1 METVT
6 FYSYKGGS
14 GRTLLLANAARYLA
28 LSGKKVV
35 AVDLDFEAP
44 GLHYK
49 LHIGRAGE
57 RTAEVVPERGVV
69 DYLLATHANEGPVNP
84 TDFLTEVPLPPDS
97 TGRLYLMPAGSS
109 PSAEYWR
116 ALTNLSRH
124 ALLGDSDGET
134 PLAGL
139 LELKARVEDELE
151 ANVLLIDARTGITE
165 LGGIATTI
173 LPDKVVCLLLDNQ
186 ESLTG
191 ARTVIRS
198 FAHAA
203 RLHDQR
209 PIEVVPVLSR
219 VSEPTPALKKRV
231 LEFLNEDRESEEA
244 ASGFEQL
251 FFLRDDR
258 DLADEEHLFFE
269 GYEPPPE
276 REGPGI
282 RGLRV
287 SPPPDLSQ
295 GLGRDYAELIG
306 ALFSSDSAAE
316 PAAFRRQE
324 ATRQM
329 REWLTEDESH
339 RRHRSIFPPAF
350 DSKQID
356 EGVKL
361 DEQGL
366 HYVDLL
372 AYSRDRAPL
381 VAALYNED
389 LEPLKNWE
397 WPHAGVRCVFLF
409 NLDDKGHLQTK
420 AFTRG
425 RVGGFTEVSDPPNSY
440 RDVEWTLR
448 IPAVHA
454 ALPNPG
460 DQSIAALLASVQNG
474 DSTFIALLARE
485 WQHASYMTL
494 HGGMPFRPM
503 LAREIVDG
511 LAAVNDVDT
520 AAQILWRTAPDP
532 FERAD
537 EGMMHEGASL
547 EEMTSRS
554 LHAPLFW
561 RLPVAAKMRFGSGR
575 PERTTTAG
583 FEMLARD
590 VIGLRFDQDQDLREE
605 AERLVKLASASKA
618 LQPRDE
624 DGGDLKL
631 EYLESVFRE
640 HELKFEFSTGASP
653 EMIRRAMIG
662 TLAPDRP
669 KIASWEQAEAL
680 AEASLESDAAPAGLL
695 RDETGR
701 RSIVT
706 TNLLAHYEPASATVT
721 LFSRL
726 LEWSARTLD
735 VALRNLEN
743 VVFLHET
750 IHAICHLGRDL
761 DGRHWSE
768 FALPSSRDP
777 TFTPSELHETLAQYF
792 TLRMIERLGDAGMM
806 RAFEVLSDH
815 QPKQYQAWRAMRS
828 TPIEEVRKLLIGAR
842 TGFIGQRWPASGD

>member
-1 METVT
+1 
-6 FYSYKGGS
+6 
-14 GRTLLLANAARYLA
+14 
-28 LSGKKVV
+28 
-35 AVDLDFEAP
+35 
-44 GLHYK
+44 
-49 LHIGRAGE
+49 
-57 RTAEVVPERGVV
+57 VVPERGVV

-116 ALTNLSRH
+116 ALTNLSRR
-124 ALLGDSDGET
+124 ALLGDSDGEAS
-134 PLAGL
+134 LAGL
-139 LELKARVEDELE
+139 LELKARAQDELE
-151 ANVLLIDARTGITE
+151 ADVLLIDARTGITE

-186 ESLTG
+186 ESLMG

-203 RLHDQR
+203 RLHDQQ

-219 VSEPTPALKKRV
+219 VSKPTPALKERV
-231 LEFLNEDRESEEA
+231 LEFLNGDREGEEEA
-244 ASGFEQL
+244 AGGFEQL

-269 GYEPPPE
+269 GYEPPPA

-282 RGLRV
+282 RGLR
-287 SPPPDLSQ
+287 PQPPDLSK

-306 ALFSSDSAAE
+306 ALFSSDGAAE
-316 PAAFRRQE
+316 PVAFRRQE
-324 ATRQM
+324 ATREM

-339 RRHRSIFPPAF
+339 ERHRSIFPPAF

-361 DEQGL
+361 DDQAL

-372 AYSRDRAPL
+372 AYSGDRAPL
-381 VAALYNED
+381 VAALYSED
-389 LEPLKNWE
+389 LEPLARWE
-397 WPHAGVRCVFLF
+397 WPRAGVRCVFLF
-409 NLDDKGHLQTK
+409 NLDDNRNLQTK
-420 AFTRG
+420 AFTRDRTG
-425 RVGGFTEVSDPPNSY
+425 EFVEVREVPDSG
-440 RDVEWTLR
+440 RDVEWTLNK
-448 IPAVHA
+448 PAVYA
-454 ALPNPG
+454 ALLDPG
-460 DQSIAALLASVQNG
+460 DQSIAALLASVQSG
-474 DSTFIALLARE
+474 HDTFIGLLVRE
-485 WQHASYMTL
+485 WQHTSYMTL

-520 AAQILWRTAPDP
+520 AAHILWRTAPDP
-532 FERAD
+532 FERAH

-547 EEMTSRS
+547 EEMTSRN

-561 RLPVAAKMRFGSGR
+561 RLPVAAKVQYGRGR

-605 AERLVKLASASKA
+605 AERLVKLAPASKA

-624 DGGDLKL
+624 NGDDLKL

-640 HELKFEFSTGASP
+640 RELKFEFSTGVPP

-680 AEASLESDAAPAGLL
+680 AESALENDAALAGLL
-695 RDETGR
+695 RDENGR
-701 RSIVT
+701 RSIIT
-706 TNLLAHYEPASATVT
+706 TNLLAHYEPANATVT
-721 LFSRL
+721 LFSRV

-735 VALRNLEN
+735 LALRDLEN
-743 VVFLHET
+743 VAFLHES
-750 IHAICHLGRDL
+750 IHAVCHLGRDL
-761 DGRHWSE
+761 DGRHWAE

-815 QPKQYQAWRAMRS
+815 QPEQYQAWRAMRS
-828 TPIEEVRKLLIGAR
+828 TPIEQVRKLLIGAR
-842 TGFIGQRWPASGD
+842 TGFIGQPWPAYGD

>member
-1 METVT
+1 VETVT

-49 LHIGRAGE
+49 LHIGRSGE
-57 RTAEVVPERGVV
+57 RTAEVVPERGAV
-69 DYLLATHANEGPVNP
+69 DYLLATHANEEPVNP
-84 TDFLTEVPLPPDS
+84 TDFLTEVPLPLDS
-97 TGRLYLMPAGSS
+97 TGRLYLMPAGSA

-116 ALTNLSRH
+116 ALTSLSRH
-124 ALLGDSDGET
+124 ALLSDSDGET

-151 ANVLLIDARTGITE
+151 ADVLLIDARTGITE

-198 FAHAA
+198 FAHAT
-203 RLHDQR
+203 RLNDQQ
-209 PIEVVPVLSR
+209 PIEVVLVLSR
-219 VSEPTPALKKRV
+219 VPDPTPALKERV
-231 LEFLNEDRESEEA
+231 LEFLNEDQQGQDSA
-244 ASGFEQL
+244 GGFEQL
-251 FFLRDDR
+251 FILRDDR
-258 DLADEEHLFFE
+258 DLAEEEHLFFE
-269 GYEPPPE
+269 GYEPPPV

-282 RGLRV
+282 RGLRL
-287 SPPPDLSQ
+287 PPPDLSQ
-295 GLGRDYAELIG
+295 GLGRDYVELIG

-316 PAAFRRQE
+316 PAAFRRQQ
-324 ATRQM
+324 ATREM

-339 RRHRSIFPPAF
+339 RRHRSMFPRAF

-361 DEQGL
+361 DDQGL

-372 AYSRDRAPL
+372 AYSNDRAPL
-381 VAALYNED
+381 VAALYSED

-397 WPHAGVRCVFLF
+397 WPRAGVRCVFLF

-425 RVGGFTEVSDPPNSY
+425 RIGGFTEVSDPPDSH
-440 RDVEWTLR
+440 RDVEWTLNK
-448 IPAVHA
+448 PAVYA
-454 ALPNPG
+454 ALPDPG
-460 DQSIAALLASVQNG
+460 DQSITALLASVQNG
-474 DSTFIALLARE
+474 DDTFIALLVRE

-494 HGGMPFRPM
+494 HGGMPFRPL
-503 LAREIVDG
+503 LAREIIDG
-511 LAAVNDVDT
+511 LAAVNDVET
-520 AAQILWRTAPDP
+520 ATRILWRTAPDP

-547 EEMTSRS
+547 EEMTSRD

-561 RLPVAAKMRFGSGR
+561 RLPVAAKVQYWQHGR
-575 PERTTTAG
+575 ERTTTAG

-590 VIGLRFDQDQDLREE
+590 MIGLRFDQDQDLREE
-605 AERLVKLASASKA
+605 AERLVKMAPVPKA

-624 DGGDLKL
+624 NGDDLKL

-640 HELKFEFSTGASP
+640 RELKFEFSTGASP
-653 EMIRRAMIG
+653 EMIRRVMIG

-669 KIASWEQAEAL
+669 KIATWQQAEAL
-680 AEASLESDAAPAGLL
+680 AETALESGAALAVLL
-695 RDETGR
+695 RDETGH

-706 TNLLAHYEPASATVT
+706 TNLLARYEPANATVT

-726 LEWSARTLD
+726 LEWSASTLD
-735 VALRNLEN
+735 VPLRDLEN

-750 IHAICHLGRDL
+750 IHAVCHLGRDL

-768 FALPSSRDP
+768 FALPSSRDL

-806 RAFEVLSDH
+806 RAFEVLSDY

-828 TPIEEVRKLLIGAR
+828 TPIEQVRKLLIEVR
-842 TGFIGQRWPASGD
+842 TGFAAQQ